1 VVAAE
6 SPWSFHVPAVADSVD
21 PRVVVVPG
29 ESAEIVGA
37 PVPDGGVVTK
47 LTAEAL
53 EVAEVGP
60 GLMPS
65 VTEPAESRGCTVPAE
80 QPVTTM
86 SNVVPDVA
94 LGVNTQPV
102 AVPAFAKSD
111 ALRPEIPSDML
122 SVKCRGLVAVF
133 VPCPLAGV
141 IVAEGTV

>member
-1 VVAAE
+1 MVAAE

-29 ESAEIVGA
+29 ESAEIAGA

-80 QPVTTM
+80 HPVTTT
-86 SNVVPDVA
+86 SKDVPEVA
-94 LGVNTQPV
+94 LGVKTHPV
-102 AVPAFAKSD
+102 AVPAFWKSD
-111 ALRPEIPSDML
+111 ALRPDIGSDMFNT
-122 SVKCRGLVAVF
+122 KRMGLVAVF
-133 VPCPLAGV
+133 VLCAGSGV

>member
-1 VVAAE
+1 
-6 SPWSFHVPAVADSVD
+6 
-21 PRVVVVPG
+21 
-29 ESAEIVGA
+29 
-37 PVPDGGVVTK
+37 
-47 LTAEAL
+47 
-53 EVAEVGP
+53 
-60 GLMPS
+60 
-65 VTEPAESRGCTVPAE
+65 VPAE